1 MNEEPLNKVT
11 RRSSFIVYRYCHMAI
26 TSYIQ
31 EIGASDH
38 KLAMRDL
45 KPLSGLGREER
56 TDFWPAW
63 TAIMPRRRA
72 EIARSMAELAEDDVE
87 LDFAAAQM
95 WLLDD
100 DDAEVRASAIEGL
113 WENTSVSLLHQLL
126 RLMRSDPAPA
136 VRASATLSLSRFAYL
151 AELGELSSRDSDD
164 LRDALLAMIRDPRQP
179 LEVRRRTLESA
190 GYFGSI
196 DEIQRQIELAYASDE
211 QLLRESALVA
221 MGRSMLDRWLPTIGR
236 ELESQSPALRYEAAR
251 AAGEMGEDARALLP
265 KLMPLLNDHDSEVAL
280 SAIWAFGQI
289 GGDSAK
295 RVLEQIRKSEDET
308 RRQAALDALEELSLG
323 ENLL

>member
-1 MNEEPLNKVT
+1 
-11 RRSSFIVYRYCHMAI
+11 MAI

-56 TDFWPAW
+56 ADFWPAW
-63 TAIMPRRRA
+63 TAISPRRRA
-72 EIARSMAELAEDDVE
+72 EIARSMVELAEDDIE
-87 LDFAAAQM
+87 LDFAAAQL

-113 WENTSVSLLHQLL
+113 WENTSTALLHQLL
-126 RLMRSDPAPA
+126 RLMRSDPAPS
-136 VRASATLSLSRFAYL
+136 VRAAATLSLSRFAYL
-151 AELGELSSRDSDD
+151 AELDELDARDIQA
-164 LRDALLAMIRDPRQP
+164 LRDGLVAMILDTRQP
-179 LEVRRRTLESA
+179 LEVRRRALESA

-196 DEIQRQIELAYASDE
+196 NEIQRQIELAYASDE

-221 MGRSMLDRWLPTIGR
+221 MGRSVLERWLPTIGR

-251 AAGEMGEDARALLP
+251 AAGEMGEDAQTLLP
-265 KLMPLLNDHDSEVAL
+265 KLVRLLNDNDSEVAL
-280 SAIWAFGQI
+280 SAIWALGQV

-295 RVLEQIRKSEDET
+295 RALQQVRKSEDET
-308 RRQAALDALEELSLG
+308 RRQAAADALEELSLG
-323 ENLL
+323 ENLF